1 LNIILVVIA
10 ILLATALPS
19 LSAPRV
25 KALLVGTPDQ
35 TVEFKTCLQQYG
47 AAVVSRNNLDQSAL
61 SQLKQSEI
69 FVICAPASSSPLKL
83 SANDVTTI
91 KQFIEQGGR
100 AYIEYAD
107 IPDGTLPG
115 WSMDHTPILNRFEML
130 AAEVDNPA
138 ACSLNKDDLLEEHNS
153 YLLDFHAPS
162 DAVILLNYGLYLGT
176 YKVARQFVEEK
187 SNFTVLIDLG
197 SEKNITGAAQWFGG
211 KNPSYAPDVVR
222 FSYAGEAKKFGKE
235 TEVSSNQF
243 QEGNLKAS
251 ADFGSVRARYVR
263 IWCQKEKV
271 SPVTDFLKLDGVEV
285 YDASGNNIAKGCN
298 YTLQVKNETPESV
311 NGGKL
316 TSGISPLAWQE
327 DRSCLY
333 SVSQTMG
340 WNTRK
345 WNALAEW
352 KYGKGMLIY
361 SGTSLS
367 VFRKHNYRLTSRWE
381 DLIRGISLSLF
392 PADVQED
399 VADRWIP
406 LKVHTQPRTWV
417 EPGALTQLHV
427 ETIPGATIKVSSPG
441 LVFDK
446 RHQESPGVYIYPFHP
461 KAGEYEISVQ
471 SSNGLSGRTVK
482 TKLSVHTRKVMYR
495 RALDRNMKWFMNS
508 GLVTGRDAGD
518 GVRSTLE
525 IGSLYAGS
533 AEDLPSPYRVDC
545 QSMSGKAFYLYG
557 ELTGNQI
564 WKTRAENL
572 ANLVLNNQF
581 PDPSRARFGGF
592 KWLFSGSDSI
602 YPQDDNN
609 RNIDFL
615 SFLWNKTGNP
625 KYLEAVLRNVEMLRD
640 TCREDG
646 TMGWFS
652 VDPNTLD
659 STGRFA
665 MRNID
670 NSPLTSYSMHRFH
683 TGWLSAA
690 LPEYKSLLAQM
701 ARIYGLAAVTPG
713 AAERSTFP
721 GWTTG
726 GDQFYAYALNY
737 LPKNNPLRAELLE
750 TVSKAKTAYLN
761 DPWVKRCGYPAQAG
775 DIDSA
780 SLERAF
786 TNDSAIHTLAGE
798 PITDQIYSTPWTA
811 LYGWLLHKAAPDN
824 KVFKQYFETT
834 LDYLVRIQFENPDSR
849 LDGCWMR
856 GFDMENW
863 EYYGTRYDP
872 NYGAYHAYTGWMN
885 STIDTALAWYLMDVD
900 PFATIGPEHNTQ
912 VETMLAKVRSEVNP
926 DYIREVNYLKGIK
939 LTTDNTPD
947 LGSKT
952 TTTITDGII
961 EGIREDNLS
970 AGWTVPAGTGDYTVE
985 LTADLCQIVNVSRL
999 SIRTGALDTKCRA
1012 DSVELLLGET
1022 SDNLRSILISTLSTP
1037 EGMDWL
1043 SFPPSNCRY
1052 AKIRL
1057 IKHQNASSYQRLYVG
1072 EIQLI
1077 GLSEPHMSPSK

>member
-1 LNIILVVIA
+1 MNIILLVIA

-19 LSAPRV
+19 ISTPRV
-25 KALLVGTPDQ
+25 KALLVGVPDQ
-35 TVEFKTCLQQYG
+35 TVEFKNCLQQYG
-47 AAVVSRNNLDQSAL
+47 AAVTYREKLDQVAL
-61 SQLKQSEI
+61 SQLKQSDI
-69 FVICAPASSSPLKL
+69 FILCAPASASPLQL
-83 SANDVTTI
+83 TVDDVAAI
-91 KQFIEQGGR
+91 KQFVERGGR
-100 AYIEYAD
+100 VYIEYAD

-115 WSMDHTPILNRFEML
+115 WSMDHTPMLNRFEML
-130 AAEVDNPA
+130 TAEVDNPA
-138 ACSLNKDDLLEEHNS
+138 GSNLKKNDLLEEHNS
-153 YLLDFHAPS
+153 YLLDFRAPS
-162 DAVILLNYGLYLGT
+162 DAAILLNYGLYLGT
-176 YKVARQFVEEK
+176 YRVTRQFVEEK
-187 SNFTVLIDLG
+187 SNYTVVIDLG

-211 KNPSYAPDVVR
+211 KNPNYAPDVVR
-222 FSYAGEAKKFGKE
+222 FSYAGGDKKFGKE
-235 TEVSSNQF
+235 TEVPWQQF
-243 QEGNLKAS
+243 KEDNMKAS
-251 ADFGSVRARYVR
+251 ADFGSVLARYVR

-271 SPVTDFLKLDGVEV
+271 SPVTDFIKLDGVEV

-298 YTLQVKNETPESV
+298 YTFQIKNGTPENV
-311 NGGKL
+311 NGGGL
-316 TSGISPLAWQE
+316 TSGNSPVPWQD
-327 DRSCLY
+327 DRSYLY
-333 SVSQTMG
+333 SISQTMG

-381 DLIRGISLSLF
+381 DIIRGISLSLF
-392 PADVQED
+392 PADIQKK
-399 VADRWIP
+399 ASDRWIP
-406 LKVHTQPRTWV
+406 LKVYTQPRTWV
-417 EPGALTQLHV
+417 EPGTLVHLWV
-427 ETIPGATIKVSSPG
+427 ETLPGATIKVSSPG
-441 LVFDK
+441 LVFNK
-446 RHQESPGVYIYPFHP
+446 RSQESPGVYIYQFRP
-461 KAGEYEISVQ
+461 KAGEYEITVQ
-471 SSNGLSGRTVK
+471 SSNSVSSRTVK

-508 GLVTGRDAGD
+508 GLVTGKDACD
-518 GVRSTLE
+518 GVRSTIE

-572 ANLVLNNQF
+572 AKLVMNNQF
-581 PDPSRARFGGF
+581 SDPSRARFGGF
-592 KWLFSGSDSI
+592 KWLFSGSDTI

-615 SFLWNKTGNP
+615 SFLWNKTGKP
-625 KYLEAVLRNVEMLRD
+625 DYLEAVLRNIEMLRD

-683 TGWLSAA
+683 TAWLSTA
-690 LPEYKSLLAQM
+690 LPEYKNLLEQM
-701 ARIYGLAAVTPG
+701 ARIYGHAAVTPG
-713 AAERSTFP
+713 APGRSTFP
-721 GWTTG
+721 EWTTG
-726 GDQFYAYALNY
+726 GDQFYAYALYY
-737 LPKNNPLRAELLE
+737 LPRNNPLRAELLE
-750 TVSKAKTAYLN
+750 TISKAKKAYLN
-761 DPWVKRCGYPAQAG
+761 DPWVKKCGYPAQAG

-824 KVFKQYFETT
+824 KAFKQYFETT
-834 LDYLVRIQFENPDSR
+834 LDYLVRIQFENPDRR

-856 GFDMENW
+856 GFDMGNW

-885 STIDTALAWYLMDVD
+885 STIDTALAWYLMDAD
-900 PFATIGPEHNTQ
+900 PYATIGPEHSDQ
-912 VETMLAKVRSEVNP
+912 VKSVLAKVRSEVNP
-926 DYIREVNYLKGIK
+926 DFIREVNYLKGIK
-939 LTTDNTPD
+939 LSTDNAPD

-952 TTTITDGII
+952 TATITDGII
-961 EGIREDNLS
+961 EGVQEDNLS
-970 AGWTVPAGTGDYTVE
+970 AGWTIPAGTGDYAIE
-985 LTADLCQIVNVSRL
+985 FTADLGQLAEVSRL
-999 SIRTGALDTKCRA
+999 SIRTGALDTTCRA
-1012 DSVELLLGET
+1012 DSVELLLGDTENTLQPALAT
-1022 SDNLRSILISTLSTP
+1022 SLTTT

-1043 SFPPSNCRY
+1043 SFSPHKCKY

-1057 IKHQNASSYQRLYVG
+1057 IKHKNASSQQRLYVG

-1077 GLSEPHMSPSK
+1077 ALSKSK